1 MDRLQTAKQRILK
14 SKLPIEE
21 KVRLM
26 ESYQEFEKKLDLLQ
40 DKKFSIEFSPAIFLL
55 EIFIL

>member
-1 MDRLQTAKQRILK
+1 MNRIQMAKQRILE
-14 SKLPIEE
+14 SKLPLEE
-21 KVRLM
+21 KTKLM

-40 DKKFSIEFSPAIFLL
+40 DKSKKKRCYVNFLL